1 MKRRVLSVML
11 AAALCLGL
19 LPGRA
24 EAADGLPDT
33 FYLSIGG
40 AVIQSGGSGQ
50 ADLKGC
56 LLFFHSSAPRGGGSG
71 GLRGGGGVF

>member
-50 ADLKGC
+50 ADLND
-56 LLFFHSSAPRGGGSG
+56 LLGDGTVSVAYENLNGADK
-71 GLRGGGGVF
+71 

>member
-40 AVIQSGGSGQ
+40 AVIQRRSHLPGDRS
-50 ADLKGC
+50 DLPDQ
-56 LLFFHSSAPRGGGSG
+56 SRRSE
-71 GLRGGGGVF
+71 

>member
-24 EAADGLPDT
+24 EAADGL
-33 FYLSIGG
+33 I
-40 AVIQSGGSGQ
+40 
-50 ADLKGC
+50 C
-56 LLFFHSSAPRGGGSG
+56 LLAGQLFRAAALVRQI
-71 GLRGGGGVF
+71 

>member
-40 AVIQSGGSGQ
+40 A
-50 ADLKGC
+50 
-56 LLFFHSSAPRGGGSG
+56 
-71 GLRGGGGVF
+71 